1 MNQHNSEDQPFSP
14 VKPGDRQREV
24 GPEDGEAVAEAA
36 EAAAQ
41 PARQQLVVD
50 VEDDVGEEQLGP

>member
-36 EAAAQ
+36 AQ

>member
-36 EAAAQ
+36 KAAQ
-41 PARQQLVVD
+41 LARQQLVVD